1 MRNFWKHFLNF
12 FPIEKRQQPERCG
25 MILPQIKSRKY
36 SIHLKNRNMRMSWSK
51 KTSSS
56 AISNENA
63 GIKDWRENV
72 GIRFENQTN
81 SFLELLA
88 DFPEIG
94 TEVNRDKKIRGF
106 QLTKQTRIYHRIKQD
121 KILILAFFDVR
132 QNPKKLKF

>member
-1 MRNFWKHFLNF
+1 
-12 FPIEKRQQPERCG
+12 
-25 MILPQIKSRKY
+25 
-36 SIHLKNRNMRMSWSK
+36 MRMSWSK